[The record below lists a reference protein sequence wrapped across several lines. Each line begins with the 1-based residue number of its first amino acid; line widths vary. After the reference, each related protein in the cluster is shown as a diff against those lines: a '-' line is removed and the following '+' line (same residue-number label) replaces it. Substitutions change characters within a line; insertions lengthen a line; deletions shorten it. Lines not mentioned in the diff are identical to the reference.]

1 VEADQICTV
10 GIRTPK
16 GSSVKA
22 FDVRIRGEELYTNYS
37 DSTTPEAHAS
47 YHKSGQY
54 HMKRQKQYIQWTGG
68 LTGQMEPMKL
78 FRTPPG
84 LVTDRSH
91 FWTIGWHVANLDS
104 VLPPLIGNA
113 DMMVDAIRLEPHM
126 ILGFETNVVGKEA
139 RERKSI
145 VGFPIIASH
154 IFGGPVN
161 VEICSFV
168 KDPLQP

>member
-1 VEADQICTV
+1 MLADQICIV

-16 GSSVKA
+16 GSVVKA
-22 FDVRIRGEELYTNYS
+22 FDVCIRGEELYTNYS
-37 DSTTPEAHAS
+37 DCATPEAHAS

-54 HMKRQKQYIQWTGG
+54 HMKRQKQFIEWTGG
-68 LTGQMEPMKL
+68 PSGQMEPMKL

-84 LVTDRSH
+84 LVADRGH

-104 VLPPLIGNA
+104 VLPPLTGNA
-113 DMMVDAIRLEPHM
+113 DMIVDATRLEPHM
-126 ILGFETNVVGKEA
+126 ILGFEASVVGKEA
-139 RERKSI
+139 RERKNV

-154 IFGGPVN
+154 IFGGAVS

-168 KDPLQP
+168 EDPLQA